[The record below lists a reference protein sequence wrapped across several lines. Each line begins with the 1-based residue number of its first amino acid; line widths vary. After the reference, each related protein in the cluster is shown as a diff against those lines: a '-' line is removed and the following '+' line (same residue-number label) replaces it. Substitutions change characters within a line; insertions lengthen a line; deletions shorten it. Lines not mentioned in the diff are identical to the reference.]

1 MISDVAEKTFLPGL
15 FIILILVAIFGT
27 IDIIKQLRKK

>member
-1 MISDVAEKTFLPGL
+1 MISDFASKTFVPGL
-15 FIILILVAIFGT
+15 LLILILVAIFGV

>member
-1 MISDVAEKTFLPGL
+1 MISDVAEKTFVPGWL
-15 FIILILVAIFGT
+15 LILILVAIFGT